1 MDTARYGTWEDA
13 VRWLRE
19 QPDQQALVRDCYFD
33 DPLLGA
39 AERYWRSEEWQA
51 VRELL
56 PPPGGAALD
65 LGAGNGIASY
75 ALARDGWR
83 VTALEPDPSAL
94 VGAGAIRSLASES
107 GMDIT
112 VLQEWGESI
121 PAADDSFDLVF
132 ARQVLHHARDLPQ
145 LCREAARVLR
155 RGGTLLAIRDHVVDH
170 PGQLEEFF
178 ARHPL
183 HSRYGGENAFT
194 LQDYRGALRSAGF
207 RIRRE
212 FGPLDSQMNLSPH
225 TPRSVSAALRRR
237 LERIPGGEIV
247 GSVVG
252 SPLLVAAALRLASAV
267 YRPPGRL
274 HAFLCSRQ

>member
-75 ALARDGWR
+75 ALARDGWQ
-83 VTALEPDPSAL
+83 VTALEPDPSSL
-94 VGAGAIRSLASES
+94 VGAGAIRTLASES

-170 PGQLEEFF
+170 PRQLEEFF

-183 HSRYGGENAFT
+183 HSRYGGENAYP
-194 LQDYRGALRSAGF
+194 LQGYREALRSAGF

-212 FGPLDSQMNLSPH
+212 FGPLDSQVNLSPY
-225 TPRSVSAALRRR
+225 TPRSLGELLRRR
-237 LERIPGGEIV
+237 LARIPGGGLV
-247 GSVVG
+247 GSIAG
-252 SPLLVAAALRLASAV
+252 SPFIVAVALRIASAV
-267 YRPPGRL
+267 YRPPGRM
-274 HAFLCSRQ
+274 HAFLCSLE